1 MLWWR
6 RLFVSFGGRIS
17 RATFWW
23 SLIGLGLA
31 FVVVLVAL
39 ERAFGRNSSLIVYP
53 MLFWAVA
60 AIATKRLHDRAKAP
74 AWFLLLLIPIVGPLW
89 VFVELACLRGTRGEN
104 QYGPDP
110 RERAGDYL
118 TVK

>member
-6 RLFVSFGGRIS
+6 RSFLSFGGGIP

-31 FVVVLVAL
+31 FAVLLVAL
-39 ERAFGRNSSLIVYP
+39 ERAFGRNSSLILYP
-53 MLFWAVA
+53 LFFWGLA

-74 AWFLLLLIPIVGPLW
+74 VWFLLLLIPIVGPLW
-89 VFVELACLRGTRGEN
+89 VFVELVCLRGTRGEN

-110 RERAGDYL
+110 RERTGDYL